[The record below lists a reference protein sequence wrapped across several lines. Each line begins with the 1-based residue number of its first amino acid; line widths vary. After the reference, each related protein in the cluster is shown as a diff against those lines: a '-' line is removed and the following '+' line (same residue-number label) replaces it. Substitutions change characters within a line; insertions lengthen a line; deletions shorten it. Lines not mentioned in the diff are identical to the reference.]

1 MAEILYADDDE
12 LAREMTASILGAR
25 GHVVRLV
32 RDGRAALAEVRRS
45 APDLVLLDYRMGEP
59 DGFAVCREIKRS
71 GRHGHIPVLILTG
84 EGEIDTRLRGF
95 DAGADDYLAKP
106 VDSRELAARVA
117 ALLELSRRGLHR
129 NPSSG
134 LPGGEAIDREYEARR
149 EGGLPF
155 AVCYLDLDNFK
166 PFGER
171 FGFSVSDA
179 VIRELGDLLR
189 LLTEEPDAF
198 AGHVGGD
205 DFIVF
210 CRPEDA
216 RALVREVQRRLAVR
230 LPAHLPEEVA
240 RAGSYLG
247 RDREGV
253 EREFPLTDVSAAIV
267 RLPARP
273 RATLPELGE
282 RVSELKDAA
291 KRSGRG
297 GIAELELP
305 AKPAG

>member
-1 MAEILYADDDE
+1 M
-12 LAREMTASILGAR
+12 
-25 GHVVRLV
+25 
-32 RDGRAALAEVRRS
+32 
-45 APDLVLLDYRMGEP
+45 
-59 DGFAVCREIKRS
+59 
-71 GRHGHIPVLILTG
+71 
-84 EGEIDTRLRGF
+84 
-95 DAGADDYLAKP
+95 
-106 VDSRELAARVA
+106 DSRELAARVG

-134 LPGGEAIDREYEARR
+134 LPGGEAIDREFELRR
-149 EGGLPF
+149 ERGEPF

-179 VIRELGDLLR
+179 VIRDLGDVLHEV
-189 LLTEEPDAF
+189 TEEPGAF

-230 LPAHLPEEVA
+230 LPAHLPDEVA
-240 RAGSYLG
+240 RAGCYRG
-247 RDREGV
+247 QDRHGA
-253 EREFPLTDVSAAIV
+253 EREFPLTDVSAAV
-267 RLPARP
+267 LRLPARP
-273 RATLPELGE
+273 SVSLRGLGE
-282 RVSELKDAA
+282 RVSELKDQA

-297 GIAELELP
+297 GIVELELP
-305 AKPAG
+305 AGPPD